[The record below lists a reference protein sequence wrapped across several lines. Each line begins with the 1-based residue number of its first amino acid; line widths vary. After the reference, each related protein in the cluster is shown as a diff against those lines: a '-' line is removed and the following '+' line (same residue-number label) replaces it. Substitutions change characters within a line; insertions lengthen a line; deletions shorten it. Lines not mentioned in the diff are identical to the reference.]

1 MHLIAMRQTRTEGQP
16 KRPTGFV
23 PLALAI
29 LISSVVS
36 LAAAGWAVAQSK
48 QADGTF
54 AVTATSAA
62 LGVGWSWGHGIL
74 TLNDGSQHKFKVSGL
89 DVVAVGFKKA
99 TASGKVYNL
108 KNVADFEGQY
118 VAATAG
124 ITVGGGANAASLKN
138 DRGVVMNVGST
149 SQGVDFR
156 LAASGITVKLAK

>member
-1 MHLIAMRQTRTEGQP
+1 MILINRARLACLLIA
-16 KRPTGFV
+16 
-23 PLALAI
+23 AL
-29 LISSVVS
+29 LSSVVS
-36 LAAAGWAVAQSK
+36 LAVAQSK

-54 AVTATSAA
+54 TVTATSAA

-89 DVVAVGFKKA
+89 DVIAVGFKKA

-108 KNVADFEGQY
+108 KKVADFEGKY

-124 ITVGGGANAASLKN
+124 ITVGGGVNAASLRN
-138 DRGVVMNVGST
+138 DRGVVMNIAST

-156 LAASGITVKLAK
+156 LAASGLTFQLAK